1 MSFEPDI
8 SGKVWV
14 STLLYDSSAA
24 APMVETL
31 PTEPML
37 SFQPE
42 YRIKPRTAPWARIFR
57 GETVA
62 PETLARKFYVF
73 DPLWDEERS
82 KSKPRFVPAFS
93 NAYIFVDHEIAE
105 IMRGFNIA
113 ENALHAVE
121 FIEHD
126 TVTPIDVQFYLLNFG
141 AERPTIDVERSERLS
156 RNTNVKSAEEYALPI
171 NLKTNA
177 IRILPSALE
186 GPDLWVDKRF
196 PFDFFLSDQLGSALR
211 KAKFAAP
218 LKLTALPKC

>member
-1 MSFEPDI
+1 MSLETDI
-8 SGKVWV
+8 SGEVWV

-31 PTEPML
+31 PCEPML
-37 SFQPE
+37 SARPE

-57 GETVA
+57 GEIVD
-62 PETLARKFYVF
+62 PDTLARKFYVF
-73 DPLWDEERS
+73 DPLWDGRCS
-82 KSKPRFVPAFS
+82 KSKPRFAPAFS
-93 NAYIFVDHEIAE
+93 NAYIFVNHEIAE
-105 IMRGFNIA
+105 IMRGFDIT

-141 AERPTIDVERSERLS
+141 AERPTIDVERSERVR
-156 RNTNVKSAEEYALPI
+156 RNTGVKSAEEYSLPI

-186 GPDLWVDKRF
+186 GPDLWVDKRL
-196 PFDFFLSDQLGSALR
+196 PFNFFVSDRLGLALR
-211 KAKFAAP
+211 KAKLAAP
-218 LKLTALPKC
+218 LKLTALPNC